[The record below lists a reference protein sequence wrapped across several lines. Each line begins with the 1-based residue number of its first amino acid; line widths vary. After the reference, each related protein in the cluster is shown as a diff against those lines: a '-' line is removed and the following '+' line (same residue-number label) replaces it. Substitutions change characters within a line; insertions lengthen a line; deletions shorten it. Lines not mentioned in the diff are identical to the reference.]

1 MAAPS
6 KYRAVL
12 GGQARAVDVGTI
24 EHELTQLWKAA
35 AEDTLGG
42 QPVVRACV
50 LNLVAYA
57 SSQAVADHI
66 DELVSQVSGRHPSRS
81 IVMLA
86 EPGARSSGLQAS
98 ISAHCR
104 IAPEGGKQVCSE
116 QITLRAS
123 GRAVDELHG
132 TVLPLLV
139 PDLPVFLWWHD
150 ELPPTGHL
158 FRELLDACDR
168 LVVDSGDFAPKHA
181 ERALLG
187 LQRVVEEGG
196 AAVADLNWSRLNPWR
211 ELVAQFFDAAHG
223 RQYLDRLDR
232 IEVEVA
238 SRQGRESRLAEGLL
252 LVGWLASR
260 LGWLLEGGR
269 RSRGGAMALDF
280 QSAAGR
286 IAVAIRSVTAH
297 PGEGLNCIRLEA
309 AGSATFAVTRVADDQ
324 TCVAVM
330 AEIPE
335 GGHSHVVRMDPP
347 SEATLLSEEL
357 DLWVHDTVFEEAL
370 THAVRFMDGEANNSA
385 VPVA

>member
-1 MAAPS
+1 
-6 KYRAVL
+6 
-12 GGQARAVDVGTI
+12 
-24 EHELTQLWKAA
+24 
-35 AEDTLGG
+35 
-42 QPVVRACV
+42 
-50 LNLVAYA
+50 
-57 SSQAVADHI
+57 
-66 DELVSQVSGRHPSRS
+66 
-81 IVMLA
+81 MLA
-86 EPGARSSGLQAS
+86 ERGARSSELQAS

-116 QITLRAS
+116 QIALRAS

-150 ELPPTGHL
+150 ELPLTGHL

-181 ERALLG
+181 ERVLLG

-196 AAVADLNWSRLNPWR
+196 AAVADLNWSRLSHWR

-238 SRQGRESRLAEGLL
+238 SRQGREPRLAEGLL

-260 LGWLLEGGR
+260 LGWVLEDGR
-269 RSRGGAMALDF
+269 RSGGGAMALDF
-280 QSAAGR
+280 RSAAGR

-297 PGEGLNCIRLEA
+297 PSEGLHSIRIG
-309 AGSATFAVTRVADDQ
+309 AGGSSTFSASRMPGDERCVT
-324 TCVAVM
+324 VM

-335 GGHSHVVRMDPP
+335 GGHSRVVCMDLP
-347 SEATLLSEEL
+347 SEAALLCEEF
-357 DLWVHDTVFEEAL
+357 DLRGPDTVFEEAL
-370 THAVRFMDGEANNSA
+370 AHAVRFMDGGQ
-385 VPVA
+385 

>member
-6 KYRAVL
+6 EYRAVL

-57 SSQAVADHI
+57 PSQAVAHHI
-66 DELVSQVSGRHPSRS
+66 DEVVSQVSGRHPSRS

-86 EPGARSSGLQAS
+86 EPGAGSSELQAS

-158 FRELLDACDR
+158 FRKLLDDCDR
-168 LVVDSGDFAPKHA
+168 LVVDSGDLPPQRSGHA
-181 ERALLG
+181 LVAIHG
-187 LQRVVEEGG
+187 LVEEGG
-196 AAVADLNWSRLNPWR
+196 VAVADLNWSRLSRWR
-211 ELVAQFFDAAHG
+211 ELVAQFYDSAHG
-223 RQYLDRLDR
+223 RQYLDRLDHVQ
-232 IEVEVA
+232 VEVA
-238 SRQGRESRLAEGLL
+238 SRYEPEPHLTEGLL

-260 LGWLLEGGR
+260 LGWVLEDGR
-269 RSRGGAMALDF
+269 RSRKGAMALDF
-280 QSAAGR
+280 RSAAGR
-286 IAVAIRSVTAH
+286 IAVAIGSVTAH
-297 PGEGLNCIRLEA
+297 PGEGLHSIRIGA
-309 AGSATFAVTRVADDQ
+309 HGRSTFSASRMSGDERCVT
-324 TCVAVM
+324 VM

-335 GGHSHVVRMDPP
+335 GGHSRVVCMDSP

-357 DLWVHDTVFEEAL
+357 DLQGRDTVFEEAL
-370 THAVRFMDGEANNSA
+370 AQAVRSIDPGR
-385 VPVA
+385 